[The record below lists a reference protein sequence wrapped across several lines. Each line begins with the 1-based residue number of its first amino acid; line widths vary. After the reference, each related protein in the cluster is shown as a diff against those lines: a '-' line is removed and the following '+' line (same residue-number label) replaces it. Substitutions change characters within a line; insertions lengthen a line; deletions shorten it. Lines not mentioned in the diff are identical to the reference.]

1 MSALTD
7 IFNSMAK
14 IPQTQQDIRKI
25 AQTGETLQSPEV
37 MQQIEAVRADV
48 TTYAGIQLTLQML
61 STAAAILVAY
71 LAWNNRRR

>member
-37 MQQIEAVRADV
+37 MQQIEAVREDV

>member
-37 MQQIEAVRADV
+37 MQQIEAVRDDV